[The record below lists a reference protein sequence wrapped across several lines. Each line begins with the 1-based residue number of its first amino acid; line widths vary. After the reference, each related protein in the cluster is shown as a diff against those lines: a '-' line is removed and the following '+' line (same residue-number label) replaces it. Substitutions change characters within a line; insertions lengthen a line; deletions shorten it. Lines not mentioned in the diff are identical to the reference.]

1 MSAPSS
7 PGVHTIPA
15 ELWPINLFISSKR
28 NPVFPLD
35 VISVAIL
42 PIVRQPLDLMNL
54 KSRRGATENER
65 SILVGIVGAG
75 LRRSEQLE
83 AKELKI
89 KISRPGPELGLST
102 ARASIPEYTRCIR
115 NYDRSQSQTLHGN
128 NGIDV
133 IRVDCTTA
141 KLHRDSGTLKEF
153 GKKKGSDDLRGM
165 RPQNERI
172 DAGNGV
178 KKAVRD
184 RKVLNLGRATYFK
197 SGELLN
203 GNIASNRRRIAGK
216 SADGGDPDT
225 DGGGDADALPNN
237 DAGALTNDD
246 ADPRLSVRATY
257 RHRRPP
263 RQAHPP
269 PPRALDSRSH
279 WAAVSRCSHC
289 SSSASSS
296 SSSPSQSPPA
306 AASSSSPFRAPP
318 AAPAPATI
326 QLPHTHRPARHTL
339 RLLRH
344 LEPKS
349 PDPRAERLVRLAG
362 TQPTRR
368 CRCFEGEGAGER
380 GERKSETRREGR
392 EGRKTKWRNDRT
404 WMEDWGGG
412 EREGKRGERG
422 EEGGQGKVRGRV
434 KRGKAAGRRWE
445 GSAVNTTGGDDGP
458 RRKRERRT
466 EGGKESGGETG
477 RKDAEWGGGV
487 EEREEYGRS
496 GEAGARWRGE
506 QSGPERKCCARGSGV
521 SRTSQSR
528 ERNTKDG
535 RKAGKN
541 AQAQY

>member
-1 MSAPSS
+1 
-7 PGVHTIPA
+7 
-15 ELWPINLFISSKR
+15 
-28 NPVFPLD
+28 
-35 VISVAIL
+35 
-42 PIVRQPLDLMNL
+42 MNL

-184 RKVLNLGRATYFK
+184 RKVLE
-197 SGELLN
+197 SGSVSRSLPH
-203 GNIASNRRRIAGK
+203 NRRRIAGK

-257 RHRRPP
+257 RRRRPP
-263 RQAHPP
+263 RQARPP
-269 PPRALDSRSH
+269 PSARPRFAFALGGGVALLPLFLIRIVVVVVALTIPTRRRLLFLTLPRPTRRARACNHSVPAHTPPCPPHLSTSAAPRA
-279 WAAVSRCSHC
+279 
-289 SSSASSS
+289 
-296 SSSPSQSPPA
+296 Q
-306 AASSSSPFRAPP
+306 
-318 AAPAPATI
+318 I
-326 QLPHTHRPARHTL
+326 ART
-339 RLLRH
+339 
-344 LEPKS
+344 
-349 PDPRAERLVRLAG
+349 RAERLVRLAG

-412 EREGKRGERG
+412 EREGKRGENVGRK
-422 EEGGQGKVRGRV
+422 EGGERTNDN
-434 KRGKAAGRRWE
+434 GRRE

-466 EGGKESGGETG
+466 EGGKERGGETG

-487 EEREEYGRS
+487 EEREEDGRS
-496 GEAGARWRGE
+496 GEAGAGWRGE

-528 ERNTKDG
+528 ERNAKDG
-535 RKAGKN
+535 RKADKN
-541 AQAQY
+541 GQTQY